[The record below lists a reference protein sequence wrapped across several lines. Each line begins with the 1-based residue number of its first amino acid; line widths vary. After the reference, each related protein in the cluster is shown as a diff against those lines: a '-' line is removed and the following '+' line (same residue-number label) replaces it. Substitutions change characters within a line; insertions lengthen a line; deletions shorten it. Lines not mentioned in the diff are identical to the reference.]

1 MLLVVKG
8 DNLSGRKNPN
18 PTKHGPIK
26 GGEEWREDSIMP
38 HMGLKLMKM
47 YD

>member
-8 DNLSGRKNPN
+8 DNLNGGKNPN

-26 GGEEWREDSIMP
+26 GGGGIEGGQYHDS
-38 HMGLKLMKM
+38 HGA
-47 YD
+47 